1 MFHISYKGCENKSV
15 DFKTIDAGG
24 HNVPALF
31 PESFSS
37 MKNGFGGTKLFLIHF
52 NLSENKKQL
61 VKKLTLL

>member
-37 MKNGFGGTKLFLIHF
+37 MKNGFGGTKFLDF
-52 NLSENKKQL
+52 S
-61 VKKLTLL
+61 